1 MKNLKIFCLL
11 TFVFVGLLANAQ
23 ENKVKIKIGGHVA
36 TEAAY
41 DSYKMISSRQGMILL
56 FPASKSLDDNDNNLN
71 DRSSFMMTALETRL
85 NIAISGFSA
94 FGAKGSAFIEGDFSG
109 TSNSYSGLIR
119 LRHAY
124 IKLDWGKY
132 NVVAGKYWHP
142 LFVPSAFPRVIHVGG
157 AIPFGVLSR
166 APQLRYT
173 RNIGEATSI
182 NFAVLSE
189 MDFASKGPGKNVGKL
204 YMEEAVAS
212 SSFAQQSGT
221 PEFTVQIKSQLNS
234 AVEVGATLGY
244 KTIMPFAINADTIRT
259 SEKLGS
265 SYANAWIGLTTS
277 KFKWNT
283 QVIYGQ
289 NMHAFSMLGGYGV
302 KNIKDN
308 GDYEYTN
315 IATSSFTSDIYT
327 ITGNIRYGLNVN
339 YTKNHGAED
348 DLVSNGEKG
357 LMLYSRGGNIDH
369 LYQISPRA
377 EFISGKISLGV
388 EAIYTAAAYGKTQ
401 KDGRVKDT
409 NTVDGTRLLLHL
421 KYSF

>member
-23 ENKVKIKIGGHVA
+23 ENKVKIKIGGYVA

-56 FPASKSLDDNDNNLN
+56 FPANESLDADDNNLN

-85 NIAISGFSA
+85 NVAISGFSA
-94 FGAKGSAFIEGDFSG
+94 FGAKGFAFIEGDVSG
-109 TSNSYSGLIR
+109 TGNSSSGLIR

-124 IKLDWGKY
+124 VKLDWGKY

-189 MDFASKGPGKNVGKL
+189 MDFASKGPEGP
-204 YMEEAVAS
+204 S
-212 SSFAQQSGT
+212 SEYAQQSGT

-234 AVEVGATLGY
+234 AVEVGATLGH
-244 KTIMPFAINADTIRT
+244 KTIMPFAINTDNVKT

-348 DLVSNGEKG
+348 NLVSNGDKG